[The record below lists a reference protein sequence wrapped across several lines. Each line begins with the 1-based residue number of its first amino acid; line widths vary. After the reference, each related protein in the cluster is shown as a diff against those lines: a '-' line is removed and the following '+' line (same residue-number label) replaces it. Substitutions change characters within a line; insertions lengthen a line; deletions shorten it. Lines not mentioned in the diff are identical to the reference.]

1 MKLREYQ
8 NTISNQAVEKLHNF
22 GCCYL
27 SMECRTGKTITA
39 LVTAARFGAKS
50 VLFVTKL
57 KAIGSIESDYKLLHP
72 CYSIQ
77 VVNYESAHKAEG
89 DFDLIIL
96 DEAHSLG
103 AYPKPSKRAETLKAL
118 CKGKTILYLSG
129 TPSPES
135 YSQLYHQF
143 YVCEHSPFKDFKT
156 FYKWAKAGF
165 VHIKQKK
172 LNGYL
177 INDYSDANKQKI
189 DQYTKDLFISY
200 SQEQAGFSTNIIE
213 HIESVKMLP
222 QTKNLCEA
230 LKKNK
235 VVQKNG
241 VTILADTPAK
251 MLLKLHQISSGTVI
265 DTEWTHRIFDY
276 SKAEYI
282 KTHFQGKKIAL
293 FYVYQSE
300 EKLLKQA
307 FPNWTE
313 SPDDFQKSESKVFI
327 SQVRRAREGVRL
339 DSADALIYYNMEYS
353 YLSYEQGRNR
363 LVSKERT
370 TPADVY
376 FLCSDCGIEQDI
388 MKAVRN
394 KQNFTLSYYNKRKK
408 SCQTAFP
415 QIRDWNPSFSLR

>member
-1 MKLREYQ
+1 MELREYQ
-8 NTISNQAVEKLHNF
+8 NTIANQAVEKLHKF

-39 LVTAARFGAKS
+39 LSTADRFGAKS

-57 KAIGSIESDYKLLHP
+57 KAKASIESDYNLLHP
-72 CYSIQ
+72 SYSIL
-77 VVNYESAHKAEG
+77 VVNYESAHKAKG
-89 DFDLIIL
+89 SFDLIIL

-103 AYPKPSKRAETLKAL
+103 AYPKPSKRTEILKEL

-143 YVCEHSPFKDFKT
+143 YVCENSPFKEYKT

-165 VHIKQKK
+165 VQVKQKK
-172 LNGYL
+172 VNGYL
-177 INDYSDANKQKI
+177 INDYSEANKPMI
-189 DQYTKDLFISY
+189 DQFVKHLFISY

-213 HIESVKMLP
+213 HIESVKMKA
-222 QTKNLCEA
+222 QTKNLFDA
-230 LKKNK
+230 LQKNK

-265 DTEWTHRIFDY
+265 DTEGTHRIFDY
-276 SKAEYI
+276 SKAEYV
-282 KTHFQGKKIAL
+282 KNHFQGKKIAL

-300 EKLLKQA
+300 EELLKKA

-313 SPDDFQKSESKVFI
+313 SPEEFQKSEGKVFI

-353 YLSYEQGRNR
+353 FLSYEQGRNR

-370 TPADVY
+370 SPADVY

-388 MKAVRN
+388 MSAVRN
-394 KQNFTLSYYNKRKK
+394 KQDFTLSYYKRNK

-415 QIRDWNPSFSLR
+415 PSRDWNPSFSLR

>member
-8 NTISNQAVEKLHNF
+8 NTISNQAVEKLHNL

-189 DQYTKDLFISY
+189 DQYTKD
-200 SQEQAGFSTNIIE
+200 
-213 HIESVKMLP
+213 
-222 QTKNLCEA
+222 
-230 LKKNK
+230 
-235 VVQKNG
+235 
-241 VTILADTPAK
+241 
-251 MLLKLHQISSGTVI
+251 
-265 DTEWTHRIFDY
+265 
-276 SKAEYI
+276 
-282 KTHFQGKKIAL
+282 
-293 FYVYQSE
+293 
-300 EKLLKQA
+300 
-307 FPNWTE
+307 
-313 SPDDFQKSESKVFI
+313 
-327 SQVRRAREGVRL
+327 
-339 DSADALIYYNMEYS
+339 
-353 YLSYEQGRNR
+353 
-363 LVSKERT
+363 
-370 TPADVY
+370 
-376 FLCSDCGIEQDI
+376 
-388 MKAVRN
+388 
-394 KQNFTLSYYNKRKK
+394 
-408 SCQTAFP
+408 
-415 QIRDWNPSFSLR
+415 